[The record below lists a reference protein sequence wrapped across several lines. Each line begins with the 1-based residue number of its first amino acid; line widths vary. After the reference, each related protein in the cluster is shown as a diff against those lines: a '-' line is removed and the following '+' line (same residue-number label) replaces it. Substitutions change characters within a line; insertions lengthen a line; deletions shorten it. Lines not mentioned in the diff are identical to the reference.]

1 MRSTDFP
8 FAVMPQRLQRG
19 GRPDYS
25 APSAALAAVRANDD
39 QQFGGISARD
49 TSVRDQIKDKLAVI
63 VGRRNADKLLGV
75 GELLGADAP
84 LMLDEARL
92 AYREGRPG
100 EAAATA
106 ALAVLPIPGAAK
118 KGIKAAAKGA
128 KASAALAKSKVAA
141 KADAPTKAAA
151 EVDTPIT
158 RFASVREGPPP
169 ERQLART
176 RIVLPETS
184 PAIPSSVT
192 GSFDA
197 TQNVPVT
204 FRGMSP
210 SEMTSGQMA
219 DFGESLGV
227 PNVGPLTPSQSFPYE
242 GSGGERF
249 AIPGGTEGNFTLE
262 DMFAIKGAGIDA
274 SRIDPELHQAIQRK
288 IMRSMEEPGGALS
301 DARTL
306 SGLTFGYTSPNN
318 PLTPNQ
324 FATARLK
331 LGSQE
336 DIDRLVA
343 MRPFSLTD
351 AVTKGQR
358 GEFSDAFTSALG
370 LDSAKKGGL
379 GVRGSVDYSGYTDM
393 LDLFR
398 RDPAFFQKG
407 ADEDFTTLVQRV
419 ASQVPGLSSK
429 TGSFGVAWQ
438 PEAAVSAIDR
448 HMAMRYMDTIL
459 SDPKKM
465 EAFKNRAL
473 GLAQSRAAK
482 GNKKGP
488 ESFDDINES
497 ILVESLLSEVGKAP
511 KPKFRTSKGDISP
524 NIPEE
529 FRSVDFISEPEKL
542 QLMGPTYKDVVAA
555 NEAAMAGS
563 GLQLFGNQW
572 NIWDRI
578 RRRLEP
584 HENMFPGLERLPRMS
599 IDQLRV
605 ADKAHALSGHKN
617 YGKDKSGD
625 VVRLKPTR
633 PVDYTK
639 MRYFKDGGLAVKARV
654 RPQNQPHNLSV
665 KRKKTN

>member
-19 GRPDYS
+19 GEFSVDYS
-25 APSAALAAVRANDD
+25 APSADVADLLDPTDIVGR
-39 QQFGGISARD
+39 GRLESRD
-49 TSVRDQIKDKLAVI
+49 TSWRDKLKDKLAVRF
-63 VGRRNADKLLGV
+63 GRRNAEQMMQVLDFTPAGAAFV
-75 GELLGADAP
+75 GN
-84 LMLDEARL
+84 EAAL
-92 AYREGRPG
+92 AVREGKRG
-100 EAAATA
+100 EAAANV
-106 ALAVLPIPGAAK
+106 ALAALPIPGAAK

-128 KASAALAKSKVAA
+128 AKVVKGAA
-141 KADAPTKAAA
+141 KVDA
-151 EVDTPIT
+151 PIT

-169 ERQLART
+169 ERQLARK

-262 DMFAIKGAGIDA
+262 DMFAIKGAAVDA

-336 DIDRLVA
+336 DIDRLIA

-407 ADEDFTTLVQRV
+407 AEEDFTTLVQRV

-625 VVRLKPTR
+625 IVRLKPTR

-639 MRYFKDGGLAVKARV
+639 MRYFKDGGLAVKAHARLKS
-654 RPQNQPHNLSV
+654 QPHSLSV

>member
-8 FAVMPQRLQRG
+8 FAVMPQRLQGG

-25 APSAALAAVRANDD
+25 APSADVADLLDPT
-39 QQFGGISARD
+39 GIVGRGRLESRE
-49 TSVRDQIKDKLAVI
+49 TSLREKLEDKLAVRF
-63 VGRRNADKLLGV
+63 GRRNAEQMIQVLDFTPLAGAFV
-75 GELLGADAP
+75 GN
-84 LMLDEARL
+84 EAAL
-92 AYREGRPG
+92 AVRKGKRG
-100 EAAATA
+100 EAAANVALA
-106 ALAVLPIPGAAK
+106 ALPLPGAGKAVK
-118 KGIKAAAKGA
+118 KVAKGVKSVA
-128 KASAALAKSKVAA
+128 PAKSKVAA
-141 KADAPTKAAA
+141 KADAPTKPAAK
-151 EVDTPIT
+151 VDTPIT

-169 ERQLART
+169 ERQLARK

-262 DMFAIKGAGIDA
+262 DMFAIKGAAIDA